1 MVFMHAL
8 ILRGVTFAGK
18 NPLPLYKAEIKV
30 AGVFRGDRCQYF
42 ETQEERR
49 ELSTT
54 FRALCK
60 SSHFETLWLRDA
72 DPPYLLPVDGT
83 GENWPTEQSSR
94 GIAENVFAL
103 LLVAKD
109 KVVVIKGK

>member
-60 SSHFETLWLRDA
+60 SSHFETL
-72 DPPYLLPVDGT
+72 
-83 GENWPTEQSSR
+83 
-94 GIAENVFAL
+94 
-103 LLVAKD
+103 
-109 KVVVIKGK
+109 